1 MYVYIWKSPDGVPF
15 YVGIGKNIRRPN
27 PKSTG
32 HRNKACKQA
41 VQDFGADNVVVEI
54 HTVQDITAAQLLEQ
68 SLIAKFGRTIDGTG
82 TLTNISKGG
91 EFHEAKPETKLK
103 LKAIWQEEGKRQKL
117 IASRVGLTRNLPE
130 STKAVLRANLANNPK
145 MKNWA
150 ERNGKDDEF
159 NAKRIA
165 GIKAAQP
172 KRLEKMNDPLALAQR
187 KERLKATLNS
197 PEYKAKRALFDTPEY
212 RLKLSEAKKAYWAK
226 RRAGLG

>member
-15 YVGIGKNIRRPN
+15 YVGMGKNIRRPN

-41 VQDFGADNVVVEI
+41 VQNFGADNVVVEI

-68 SLIAKFGRTIDGTG
+68 SLIAKFGRIIDGTG

-91 EFHEAKPETKLK
+91 EFHEARLETKLK
-103 LKAIWQEEGKRQKL
+103 LKAIWQDKGKRQKL
-117 IASRVGLTRNLPE
+117 IASKVGLKRNLPE
-130 STKAVLRANLANNPK
+130 STKAVLREKLAKNLQ
-145 MKNWA
+145 MKSWA

-172 KRLEKMNDPLALAQR
+172 KRMEKMNDPIALAQR
-187 KERLKATLNS
+187 KERLKATMNS
-197 PEYKAKRALFDTPEY
+197 PEYKAKRALYVTPEY
-212 RLKLSEAKKAYWAK
+212 RLKLSAAKKAYWAK
-226 RRAGLG
+226 RKAELG